1 MKLNKK
7 PIIFLLGPT
16 ASGKTDW
23 AINWQN
29 EFEALEIIS
38 VDSVMVYRECNVGSA
53 KPSSTI
59 LKKHPHHLVNHVSL
73 DSIFSVA
80 DFYDSALRLIDDI
93 HARDKIPLMV
103 GGSMMYFSLLKK
115 GISNLPSADL
125 KLRDE
130 LEQKILTNGLDAL
143 HADLIKLDPEAGQN
157 IDPHDSQRIIRA
169 IEIIISTNMSLNE
182 NLSSEKSSA
191 LKEKYTLIEFGIF
204 PQERSKLHER
214 IESRQEILVG
224 DKLLEEIV
232 NIQNRFDISVEH
244 PAMKAINYRQG
255 LQVVEGSL
263 EKSKLFEK
271 SLFAT
276 RQFAKRQC
284 TWMRGWENLIYFD
297 LHQGEEAVEQLKKQF
312 NLLEIV

>member
-29 EFEALEIIS
+29 QFEALEIIS
-38 VDSVMVYRECNVGSA
+38 VDSVMVYKECNVGSA
-53 KPSSTI
+53 KPTDAI

-130 LEQKILTNGLDAL
+130 LEQKILINGIDAL

-204 PQERSKLHER
+204 PQERSMLHER

-232 NIQNRFDISVEH
+232 NIQNSFDISAEH

-255 LQVVEGSL
+255 LQVVEGKL

-297 LHQGEEAVEQLKKQF
+297 LHQGEEAAEQLKKQF

>member
-1 MKLNKK
+1 MKLHKK

-29 EFEALEIIS
+29 QFEALEIIS
-38 VDSVMVYRECNVGSA
+38 VDSVMVYKECNVGSA
-53 KPSSTI
+53 KPTDAI

-73 DSIFSVA
+73 DCIFSVA
-80 DFYDSALRLIDDI
+80 DFYDSAMRLIDDI
-93 HARDKIPLMV
+93 HTRDKIPLMV
-103 GGSMMYFSLLKK
+103 GGSMMYFNILKK
-115 GISNLPSADL
+115 GISNLPSADP
-125 KLRDE
+125 KLRNE
-130 LEQKILTNGLDAL
+130 LEQKIFANGIDSL
-143 HADLIKLDPEAGQN
+143 HADLSRLDPKAAEN
-157 IDPHDSQRIIRA
+157 IDSHDSQRIIRA
-169 IEIIISTNMSLNE
+169 IEIITSTGMSLNE
-182 NLSSEKSSA
+182 NLSSEQTSE

-204 PQERSKLHER
+204 PDERAKLHEK
-214 IESRQEILVG
+214 IESRQEVLVG

-232 NIQNRFDISVEH
+232 NIKNIFNISAEH

-255 LQVVEGSL
+255 LQVVAGKL
-263 EKSKLFEK
+263 EQSKLFEK

-284 TWMRGWENLIYFD
+284 TWMRGWENLINFD
-297 LHQGEEAVEQLKKQF
+297 LHQAKEAAEQLKKQL

>member
-29 EFEALEIIS
+29 QFEALEIIS
-38 VDSVMVYRECNVGSA
+38 VDSVMVYKECNVGSA
-53 KPSSTI
+53 KPTDAI
-59 LKKHPHHLVNHVSL
+59 LEKHPHHLVNHVSL
-73 DSIFSVA
+73 DCIFSVA
-80 DFYDSALRLIDDI
+80 DFYDSAMRLIDDI
-93 HARDKIPLMV
+93 HTRDKIPLMV
-103 GGSMMYFSLLKK
+103 GGSMMYFNILKK
-115 GISNLPSADL
+115 GISNLPSADP
-125 KLRDE
+125 KLRNE
-130 LEQKILTNGLDAL
+130 LEQKIFANGIDSL
-143 HADLIKLDPEAGQN
+143 HADLSRLDPKAAEN
-157 IDPHDSQRIIRA
+157 IDSHDSQRIIRA
-169 IEIIISTNMSLNE
+169 IEIITSTGMSLNE
-182 NLSSEKSSA
+182 NLSSEQTRE

-204 PQERSKLHER
+204 PEERAKLHER

-232 NIQNRFDISVEH
+232 NIKTIFNISTEH

-255 LQVVEGSL
+255 LQVVEGKL

-284 TWMRGWENLIYFD
+284 TWMRGWENLICFD
-297 LHQGEEAVEQLKKQF
+297 LHQGEEAAEQLKKQL

>member
-1 MKLNKK
+1 
-7 PIIFLLGPT
+7 
-16 ASGKTDW
+16 
-23 AINWQN
+23 
-29 EFEALEIIS
+29 
-38 VDSVMVYRECNVGSA
+38 MVYKECNVGSA
-53 KPSSTI
+53 KPSNAI

-80 DFYDSALRLIDDI
+80 DFYDSAIRLIDDI
-93 HARDKIPLMV
+93 HARDQIPLMV
-103 GGSMMYFSLLKK
+103 GGSMMYFNLLKK
-115 GISNLPSADL
+115 GISDLPAADRM
-125 KLRDE
+125 LRDE
-130 LEQKILTNGLDAL
+130 LEQRIFADGVDTL
-143 HADLIKLDPEAGQN
+143 HADLRRLDPIAAKN
-157 IDPHDSQRIIRA
+157 IDSHDSQRIIRA
-169 IEIIISTNMSLNE
+169 IEIITSTGMSLNE
-182 NLSSEKSSA
+182 NLSSEQTRE

-204 PQERSKLHER
+204 PEERAKLHER

-232 NIQNRFDISVEH
+232 NIKNIFNISTEH

-255 LQVVEGSL
+255 LQVVEGKL

-284 TWMRGWENLIYFD
+284 TWMRGWENLICFD
-297 LHQGEEAVEQLKKQF
+297 LNQGEKAAEQLKKQL

>member
-1 MKLNKK
+1 
-7 PIIFLLGPT
+7 
-16 ASGKTDW
+16 
-23 AINWQN
+23 
-29 EFEALEIIS
+29 
-38 VDSVMVYRECNVGSA
+38 MVYKECNIGSA
-53 KPSSTI
+53 KPSNAI

-80 DFYDSALRLIDDI
+80 DFYDSAMRLINDI
-93 HARDKIPLMV
+93 HARNQIPLMV
-103 GGSMMYFSLLKK
+103 GGSMMYFNLLKK
-115 GISNLPSADL
+115 GISDLPSADRM
-125 KLRDE
+125 LRDE
-130 LEQKILTNGLDAL
+130 LEQRIFIDGVDAL
-143 HADLIKLDPEAGQN
+143 HADLSRLDPIAAKN
-157 IDPHDSQRIIRA
+157 IGSHDSQRIIRA
-169 IEIIISTNMSLNE
+169 IEIITSTGISLNE
-182 NLSSEKSSA
+182 NLSSEHTSE

-204 PQERSKLHER
+204 PEERAKLHER

-232 NIQNRFDISVEH
+232 NIKNIFDISAEH

-255 LQVVEGSL
+255 LQVVEGKL

-284 TWMRGWENLIYFD
+284 TWMRGWENLICFD
-297 LHQGEEAVEQLKKQF
+297 LHQGEEAAEQLKKQI

>member
-53 KPSSTI
+53 KPSDTI

-130 LEQKILTNGLDAL
+130 LEQKILINGIDAL

-191 LKEKYTLIEFGIF
+191 LKEKYALIEFGIF
-204 PQERSKLHER
+204 PQERSMLHER

-232 NIQNRFDISVEH
+232 NIQNSFDISAEH
-244 PAMKAINYRQG
+244 PAMKAINYRQA
-255 LQVVEGSL
+255 LQVVEGKL

-297 LHQGEEAVEQLKKQF
+297 LHQGEEAAEQLKKQF

>member
-1 MKLNKK
+1 MKLHKK

-53 KPSSTI
+53 KPSGTI

-80 DFYDSALRLIDDI
+80 DFYDSALRLIEDI
-93 HARDKIPLMV
+93 HARDKIPFMV
-103 GGSMMYFSLLKK
+103 GGSMMYFNLLKK

-143 HADLIKLDPEAGQN
+143 HADLIL
-157 IDPHDSQRIIRA
+157 
-169 IEIIISTNMSLNE
+169 SL
-182 NLSSEKSSA
+182 
-191 LKEKYTLIEFGIF
+191 IHI
-204 PQERSKLHER
+204 
-214 IESRQEILVG
+214 
-224 DKLLEEIV
+224 
-232 NIQNRFDISVEH
+232 
-244 PAMKAINYRQG
+244 
-255 LQVVEGSL
+255 
-263 EKSKLFEK
+263 
-271 SLFAT
+271 
-276 RQFAKRQC
+276 
-284 TWMRGWENLIYFD
+284 
-297 LHQGEEAVEQLKKQF
+297 
-312 NLLEIV
+312 